1 MNLKEKMKK
10 KNSESSLVKKLKNSL
25 KTELARVYLTSDDTK
40 FLNEYQAIIH
50 ESSLSEKQTT
60 DRRWKEMKTKIAELV
75 CEILKEKQWGIFFK
89 NEPIQALPAQ
99 DNTTLYK
106 VNEVRDDELLDAIE
120 YSMEERINEWQ
131 NHQAERE
138 ENQTEQESSSG
149 TKQTLDDTSK

>member
-1 MNLKEKMKK
+1 
-10 KNSESSLVKKLKNSL
+10 
-25 KTELARVYLTSDDTK
+25 
-40 FLNEYQAIIH
+40 
-50 ESSLSEKQTT
+50 
-60 DRRWKEMKTKIAELV
+60 MKTRIAEIV

-89 NEPIQALPAQ
+89 NEPIQALPVQ
-99 DNTTLYK
+99 DNTTLYR